1 MNYAEFFELLQM
13 FIIWQGNF
21 TKDDMEV
28 IENSG
33 LFKLAIHYASSSTD
47 LNNKLGVIL
56 SKLPSSRTRFPEL
69 THACIDNVLK
79 SENIIHTNTLHYI
92 SESFFAVKSVIDKD
106 KGDEFLSLLS
116 SSLLRDF
123 EFLPGKYSK

>member
-13 FIIWQGNF
+13 FIVYQGNF

-79 SENIIHTNTLHYI
+79 SENIIEAKIFDEL
-92 SESFFAVKSVIDKD
+92 SFEVIMQVEKL
-106 KGDEFLSLLS
+106 FQ
-116 SSLLRDF
+116 
-123 EFLPGKYSK
+123 